1 MPTLT
6 AHASPDTAIRRVSE
20 WVEIQAEKAR
30 LHAREASILNDAFT
44 EALDEREARTGTD
57 DIRDIPVRSLIAEFS
72 AAGRIS
78 SRTMETAMWNA
89 YALVSSFPVAFQAL
103 ESAKISATHARI
115 IVDAGAQISDQTD
128 RFGFELAA
136 VDYAS
141 GESPNRVR
149 SVARMLAAKYG
160 GATAADKREK
170 AHDGRR
176 VWVDDFDD
184 GAAVLHVLTSSVL
197 AHAALDRANQLARL
211 ARDPH
216 SSEACPVLGD
226 VEKPFVSGED
236 ETLIPE
242 EDVQGSAGE
251 NAGSEEFDF
260 TAPNED
266 PRTMDQARADVVM
279 DLLLAASAETVKSAG
294 VEAIQAH
301 IQVTLPAE
309 VLAGVSD
316 APADLFGCGPVDAG
330 VVRELAGLAAGWDR
344 LYLDEY
350 SGMVTATDRYRP
362 TAQMRRFLR
371 ARDGRC
377 RFPGCAASVRRC
389 DLDHTE
395 EHSRGGPT
403 ACANLSHLC
412 RRHHSLKHPDL
423 ASEYRW
429 NARQLPGGKIEW
441 TSPNGQVFVDDPQPR
456 VQFT

>member
-1 MPTLT
+1 MT
-6 AHASPDTAIRRVSE
+6 ATTPPDTAVGRMSAWR
-20 WVEIQAEKAR
+20 EIQAEKAR
-30 LHAREASILNDAFT
+30 LHAREASILNAAFT
-44 EALDEREARTGTD
+44 DALDEREGRRGTD
-57 DIRDIPVRSLIAEFS
+57 EMRDIPVRSLIAEFS

-78 SRTMETAMWNA
+78 SRTMESAMWNA
-89 YALVSSFPVAFQAL
+89 YTLVTSFPVTFQAL
-103 ESAKISATHARI
+103 ESAKISPTHARI
-115 IVDAGAQISDQTD
+115 IVDAGAQISDQAD
-128 RFGFELAA
+128 RFAFELAA

-149 SVARMLAAKYG
+149 SVARMLAAKHG
-160 GATAADKREK
+160 GVTAADKRKK

-176 VWVDDFDD
+176 VWVDDYDD

-216 SSEACPVLGD
+216 SSEARPVLGD
-226 VEKPFVSGED
+226 AEKSPIAGED
-236 ETLIPE
+236 EALIPE
-242 EDVQGSAGE
+242 EDVQGAAVGYGI
-251 NAGSEEFDF
+251 A
-260 TAPNED
+260 APNDD

-301 IQVTLPAE
+301 IQVTLPAA
-309 VLAGVSD
+309 VLAGASN
-316 APADLFGCGPVDAG
+316 APADLFGCGPVDAE
-330 VVRELAGLAAGWDR
+330 VIRELAGLAAGWDR

-362 TAQMRRFLR
+362 TAEMRRFLG

-377 RFPGCAASVRRC
+377 RFPGCAAAVRKC

-403 ACANLSHLC
+403 SCANLSHLC

-423 ASEYRW
+423 AEEYRW

-441 TSPNGQVFVDDPQPR
+441 TSPHGQVFVDHPQPR
-456 VQFT
+456 VHFI